1 MKRLLVG
8 ILMAVSAAVAG
19 EFPWSDAPSAE
30 LKAASVAPDRV
41 FTEEPC
47 DWRPTL
53 TPMCKEIV
61 KDCKTAREAV
71 LALSTQLP
79 KTTGVYYTTERR
91 RADMNALEALAE
103 KKVSCTG
110 QSILL
115 VCALRAVDIPA
126 RVAGLLSWHH
136 IQGNHTWA
144 EAWFDGEWHMIE
156 YNEKDF
162 NSAWVM
168 SYIGMLDPDRN
179 ALERIKAATP
189 DGKDFFYPPL
199 LAKQIGKELVASED
213 VTARYLKLSRAWH
226 EQKGQPANVQ
236 KLMVNI
242 TPRTEAALSIVLL
255 DESGKEVD
263 KATLP
268 TLKDDANK
276 FAELNLP
283 REGSYQLR
291 IGDMAQTI
299 PVKAAENAVQMMTF
313 TTGKD

>member
-1 MKRLLVG
+1 MKAILVG
-8 ILMAVSAAVAG
+8 LMLALSVVMAG

-30 LKAASVAPDRV
+30 LKAASVEPDRV

-47 DWRPTL
+47 DWRPVI

-79 KTTGVYYTTERR
+79 KATGVYYTTERR

-115 VCALRAVDIPA
+115 VCALRSVGIPA
-126 RVAGLLSWHH
+126 RVCGLLSWHH

-189 DGKDFFYPPL
+189 GGRDFFYPPM
-199 LAKQIGKELVASED
+199 LARQIGKEPVASED

-236 KLMVNI
+236 RLMVNI
-242 TPRTEAALSIVLL
+242 TPRTEEALPIMLL

-283 REGSYQLR
+283 REGNFFLQVAGAGQRLPIR
-291 IGDMAQTI
+291 AN
-299 PVKAAENAVQMMTF
+299 ENAVQMISLQAR
-313 TTGKD
+313 

>member
-1 MKRLLVG
+1 MKAILVG
-8 ILMAVSAAVAG
+8 LMLTLSVVMAG

-30 LKAASVAPDRV
+30 LKAASVTPDRV
-41 FTEEPC
+41 FTEDPC

-53 TPMCKEIV
+53 TPMCKEMV

-71 LALSTQLP
+71 LALATQLP
-79 KTTGVYYTTERR
+79 KATGVYYTTERR

-115 VCALRAVDIPA
+115 VCALRSVGIPA

-168 SYIGMLDPDRN
+168 SYIGMLDPDHN
-179 ALERIKAATP
+179 AMERIKAATP
-189 DGKDFFYPPL
+189 DGKDFFYPPV
-199 LAKQIGKELVASED
+199 LARQIGKEPVASED
-213 VTARYLKLSRAWH
+213 VTSRYLKLSRTWH

-236 KLMVNI
+236 KLMVNVS
-242 TPRTEAALSIVLL
+242 PRTEEALPIVLL

-283 REGSYQLR
+283 REGKFQIR
-291 IGDMAQTI
+291 IGDSPQAL
-299 PVKAAENAVQMMTF
+299 PVQATENAVQMMTLQA
-313 TTGKD
+313 KAE

>member
-1 MKRLLVG
+1 MKGLLIG

-19 EFPWSDAPSAE
+19 EFAWSDAPSAE
-30 LKAASVAPDRV
+30 LKAACVAPDRV

-47 DWRPTL
+47 DWRPVV
-53 TPMCKEIV
+53 TPMAKELV

-71 LALSTQLP
+71 LALAAGLP
-79 KTTGVYYTTERR
+79 KATGVYYTTERR

-126 RVAGLLSWHH
+126 RVCGLLSWHH

-156 YNEKDF
+156 YNERDF

-168 SYIGMLDPDRN
+168 SYIGMLDPQREPM
-179 ALERIKAATP
+179 ERIKAATP

-199 LAKQIGKELVASED
+199 LARHIGKGPVASED
-213 VTARYLKLSRAWH
+213 VTERYLKLSRAWH
-226 EQKGQPANVQ
+226 EKQGQPANVQ
-236 KLMVNI
+236 RLMVNI
-242 TPRTEAALSIVLL
+242 TPRTETATPIVLL
-255 DESGKEVD
+255 DESGKEV
-263 KATLP
+263 ARAALP

-283 REGSYQLR
+283 REGKFRLR
-291 IGDMAQTI
+291 IGDANDTI
-299 PVKAAENAVQMMTF
+299 PVQATENAVQMMTLAA
-313 TTGKD
+313 KRD